1 VFASP
6 EPTAVPGRFE
16 PALESAYQDDLA
28 KEKVRVFYRVSLLCA
43 VLYLCFGMLDV
54 LALPSSFAAA
64 WAVRAF
70 VMLATAAAVI
80 TLRLKRSAFLR
91 HYSLVTSFFF
101 LLWGLGID
109 AIILLSAPT
118 DPGWS
123 TYYAGLILVSMALY
137 TLSYLRPIHACLTGL
152 TLALTYIV
160 LALLDQHMGE
170 GTQWMVLVQNCFF
183 LIGANLVGVIA
194 LHMRERFSRQAYLLK
209 NALTRDLRLEEE
221 AKRQSEYLSEHDALT
236 GLANRVRFLRRL
248 REMVEQAGDGSTVA
262 VLFLDL
268 DNFKPVN
275 DRYGHAAGDEVL
287 RRVAERVR
295 GTIRL
300 ADLAGRLGGD
310 EFVVALPLAEGQAE
324 LTVDR
329 ISTALR
335 AAISEPIDFNGHTVR
350 VTASVG
356 AASCPEHGCS
366 ADELMHAADQSMYR
380 SKRRQGASAE
390 LA

>member
-1 VFASP
+1 
-6 EPTAVPGRFE
+6 
-16 PALESAYQDDLA
+16 
-28 KEKVRVFYRVSLLCA
+28 
-43 VLYLCFGMLDV
+43 
-54 LALPSSFAAA
+54 
-64 WAVRAF
+64 
-70 VMLATAAAVI
+70 
-80 TLRLKRSAFLR
+80 
-91 HYSLVTSFFF
+91 
-101 LLWGLGID
+101 
-109 AIILLSAPT
+109 
-118 DPGWS
+118 
-123 TYYAGLILVSMALY
+123 
-137 TLSYLRPIHACLTGL
+137 
-152 TLALTYIV
+152 
-160 LALLDQHMGE
+160 
-170 GTQWMVLVQNCFF
+170 
-183 LIGANLVGVIA
+183 VIA

-221 AKRQSEYLSEHDALT
+221 AKRQSEYLSEHDALS